1 MICLFFPLYLK
12 KIIKISGELTSQ
24 KLVKSQML
32 LLMIK
37 ALILLWV
44 TTNSHPLSISLGT
57 PELIEGE
64 QERAHKGTTLHSPP
78 TFSSSLFPFHPHE
91 ATLFWCLHWT
101 ITTGKFCTKERPA
114 GHPPKLLSAQSA
126 KGDEGIFSLHCS
138 PSSLTSHVNLCVYF
152 THVLQDHLST
162 PHTPSIWLHNNKHK
176 VQPQLLTMLAVPC
189 IRQCNSSLWFIPVAT
204 RNKYSAFALFSFQQV
219 TQSIM
224 AGWSQSPYRNSD

>member
-91 ATLFWCLHWT
+91 ATLFLMPPLDHHNRKILHQGTSCWT
-101 ITTGKFCTKERPA
+101 PA
-114 GHPPKLLSAQSA
+114 QAA
-126 KGDEGIFSLHCS
+126 FSTISKRRWGYL
-138 PSSLTSHVNLCVYF
+138 LTSL
-152 THVLQDHLST
+152 LPLL
-162 PHTPSIWLHNNKHK
+162 PH
-176 VQPQLLTMLAVPC
+176 
-189 IRQCNSSLWFIPVAT
+189 
-204 RNKYSAFALFSFQQV
+204 FSC
-219 TQSIM
+219 
-224 AGWSQSPYRNSD
+224 